1 MNRPLR
7 IEVAASI
14 LGIKEKELRMWIE
27 YGYLVELKEGF
38 VGRQDVF
45 QVWEKLVLSAKSRT
59 MWMALNGITRDHKG
73 RFIQSVDPSE

>member
-1 MNRPLR
+1 
-7 IEVAASI
+7 
-14 LGIKEKELRMWIE
+14 MWIE

-45 QVWEKLVLSAKSRT
+45 QVWEKLVLNAKSRT